1 MSTIDALSAASTNTT
16 GTAQAAK
23 KAQVDYDAFLKLL
36 VAELEN
42 QDPTKPMESTEFV
55 AQLATFSGVEQ
66 SIQTNTKLDA
76 LLAGNLL
83 GQAGTMIGRT
93 VTARDVTGLVDS
105 VAIEGGS
112 ASLVLDDGRRVA
124 LSEVSEVS

>member
-42 QDPTKPMESTEFV
+42 QAPTKPMESTEFV
-55 AQLATFSGVEQ
+55 APLATFSGVEQ

-112 ASLVLDDGRRVA
+112 ASLVLGDGRRVA
-124 LSEVSEVS
+124 FSEVSEVS

>member
-1 MSTIDALSAASTNTT
+1 MSTIDAISAASTTTT
-16 GTAQAAK
+16 GTAQAAQ

-42 QDPTKPMESTEFV
+42 QDPTKPMESSEFV

-76 LLAGNLL
+76 ILAGNVL

-93 VTARDVTGLVDS
+93 VTAGDISGVVDS

-124 LSEVSEVS
+124 LSSVSGVA

>member
-1 MSTIDALSAASTNTT
+1 MSTIDAISATSTTST
-16 GTAQAAK
+16 GTAQAAQ
-23 KAQVDYDAFLKLL
+23 KAQVDYDSFLKLL

-42 QDPTKPMESTEFV
+42 QDPTKPMESSEFV

-76 LLAGNLL
+76 LLAGNVL

-93 VTARDVTGLVDS
+93 VTAGDVTGLVDS
-105 VAIEGGS
+105 VAIESGS

-124 LSEVSEVS
+124 LSAVSGVS

>member
-42 QDPTKPMESTEFV
+42 QAPTKPMESTEFV

-93 VTARDVTGLVDS
+93 VTAGDVTGLVDS

-112 ASLVLDDGRRVA
+112 ASLVLGDGRRVA
-124 LSEVSEVS
+124 FSEVSEVS

>member
-93 VTARDVTGLVDS
+93 VTAGDVTGLVDS

-112 ASLVLDDGRRVA
+112 ASLVLGDGRRVA
-124 LSEVSEVS
+124 FSEVSEVS

>member
-42 QDPTKPMESTEFV
+42 QAPTKPMESTEFV

-124 LSEVSEVS
+124 LSEDSEVT